1 MTTLNAI
8 YSLTLLMA
16 LMGMLIH
23 SYVKLDVNNARLQPK
38 AIPIESSRD
47 VVEQLKKS
55 ERDSYR
61 RDE

>member
-8 YSLTLLMA
+8 YSLSLLMA

-38 AIPIESSRD
+38 AILIESSRD